1 MPFLR
6 SLALCVGL
14 LCCGLAQAA
23 SVVFLNPGRS
33 DEPFWRSY
41 ADFMQAAADDLGMD
55 LRIEFAERDN
65 ARMLRQARA
74 ILQGPEAQRPDYLVF
89 VNEQYAAPEI
99 LRLGQ
104 GSGVRLFTVNSTLT
118 DEQRELTGGP
128 RERYSNWIG
137 SLVPND
143 EEAGALMAEELIRQQ
158 RRLQPQGTIEM
169 LAFSGVKQTPA
180 ARFREAGLRRVLA
193 ANPDVRLRQL
203 VYAEWDRGRAFE
215 QASQLLPRYPRVS
228 LIWAAN
234 DEMAFGAMRAAD
246 ALGPLVRGRLH
257 VSALNNSPEVLQARI
272 DGRVDVLVGG
282 HFTLGGWAL
291 VMLADYDA
299 GLDFARYGG
308 VDQHARLFTRLD
320 VQQARRLLAHIR
332 QPGYGVRFRDFGAW
346 GNPGFS
352 GYRFSLAPLL
362 D

>member
-1 MPFLR
+1 MSFPR
-6 SLALCVGL
+6 SLALCMGL
-14 LCCGLAQAA
+14 FCCDLAQAA

-41 ADFMQAAADDLGMD
+41 AEFMHAAADDLGME

-65 ARMLRQARA
+65 ARMLGQARA
-74 ILQGPEAQRPDYLVF
+74 ALMGPEAQRPDYLVF
-89 VNEQYAAPEI
+89 VNEQYVAPEI

-104 GSGVRLFTVNSTLT
+104 GSGVRLFIVNSTLT
-118 DEQRELTGGP
+118 DEQRGLAGGP
-128 RERYSNWIG
+128 RERYGNWIG

-158 RRLQPQGTIEM
+158 RRVQPQGGIEM

-180 ARFREAGLRRVLA
+180 ARLREAGLQRVLA

-203 VYAEWDRGRAFE
+203 VYAEWDRGRALE
-215 QASQLLPRYPRVS
+215 QARQLLPRYPRVS
-228 LIWAAN
+228 LVWAAN
-234 DEMAFGAMRAAD
+234 DAMAFGAMQAAD
-246 ALGPLVRGRLH
+246 ELGAQVRGRLH
-257 VSALNNSPEVLQARI
+257 FSALNNSPEVLQARI

-299 GLDFARYGG
+299 GQDFARFGG
-308 VDQHARLFTRLD
+308 ADQRARLFTRLD
-320 VQQARRLLAHIR
+320 ARQARQLLKHLQ
-332 QPGYGVRFRDFGAW
+332 QPGYGVRFRDFGAR
-346 GNPGFS
+346 GHPDFS
-352 GYRFSLAPLL
+352 GYRFSLSPLL